1 MLFNNMI
8 NKQFSQVKE
17 EMDDLWVDIKN
28 IVA

>member
-1 MLFNNMI
+1 MLFNNMV